1 MYSVS
6 TVTGYNERGE
16 EIRVT
21 RSTIDMT
28 SESNIQETEYSHEVS
43 IGGDGTKTELR
54 LKNIRTLKVPTGNSC
69 WGF

>member
-1 MYSVS
+1 
-6 TVTGYNERGE
+6 
-16 EIRVT
+16 
-21 RSTIDMT
+21 MT

-43 IGGDGTKTELR
+43 IGGDGTKTELK